1 MTRDGF
7 DRRIGA
13 WLAELPALEPD
24 TAQAHR
30 IRERCR
36 AALAGRARRADARRR
51 TWQHVVAPVLV
62 GGFSAIYIAL
72 IVSVALGTLPRG

>member
-1 MTRDGF
+1 MTCDGF
-7 DRRIGA
+7 DRRIEA
-13 WLAELPALEPD
+13 RLARLPAMVPD
-24 TAQAHR
+24 PAQARR
-30 IRERCR
+30 IRGRCR

-51 TWQHVVAPVLV
+51 AWQHVVGPVLV